1 MAERSS
7 LERPTKETEFMIN
20 GGKRIN
26 RRNGL
31 VLALLGAVLS
41 ACATAGAGD
50 PAVVGE
56 RPRDDA
62 DTRQAGVY
70 IAQASLMEGDE
81 ALRTFERALA
91 SALSAIERDPT
102 NPRAFL
108 LAGQAAIG
116 AREWEQADTMLIRA
130 KELHPGFA
138 DQIRAEREEGWVIAY
153 NLGAEA
159 MSAGEMAAALESF
172 SAADRLFQERPEA
185 RMALAILY
193 ANEGNTSEA
202 IRAYRGALEI
212 LAQPTPEGI
221 DEEQLAG
228 WETDRQMIV
237 FNLAN
242 LLAQEERYGE
252 AADELDQF
260 LRGSGADLDRETQL
274 QALTARAAFLAQ
286 AGRADEAEG
295 IYGELLDRPDL
306 GADQHFQIGIGL
318 FNAGEYE
325 RAAESFATAA
335 RLNPHSRD
343 AHLNLVQSLYTAA
356 LDLEQEPQTAQRDAR
371 LREMYEELL
380 AAADR
385 VGEFDPLNRNL
396 LSFRLRAY
404 RAKADLAPQAEAD
417 QLMRRSQEVF
427 RQYQQQ
433 EYEVADI
440 TMAQEPGDRARIEG
454 VLTNLSGTPGQRV
467 GLRFTILDADG
478 NALDTA
484 TADVTVPGVEEATRF
499 STSVSTARGD
509 LAGWRYELVR

>member
-1 MAERSS
+1 
-7 LERPTKETEFMIN
+7 MIN
-20 GGKRIN
+20 GVKRMN

-31 VLALLGAVLS
+31 VLALIGAVLS
-41 ACATAGAGD
+41 ACATAGTGD

-70 IAQASLMEGDE
+70 IAQASLMDGDE
-81 ALRTFERALA
+81 ALQTYERALA
-91 SALSAIERDPT
+91 AALSAVERDPT
-102 NPRAFL
+102 NPRAYL
-108 LAGQAAIG
+108 LAGQAAVG
-116 AREWEQADTMLIRA
+116 ARQWEQADTLFVKA
-130 KELHPGFA
+130 EELHPRFG

-159 MSAGEMAAALESF
+159 MTEGDMAAALDNF
-172 SAADRLFQERPEA
+172 RAADRLFQERPEA

-193 ANEGNTSEA
+193 ANDGNTSAA
-202 IRAYRGALEI
+202 IQAYRGALEI
-212 LAQPTPEGI
+212 LARPAPEGI
-221 DEEQLAG
+221 DEEQLAS
-228 WETDRQMIV
+228 WENDRQMIA

-252 AADELDQF
+252 AAEALGQF
-260 LRGSGADLDRETQL
+260 LQDYGPDLDSETRL
-274 QALTARAAFLAQ
+274 QAMTARAAFLAQ
-286 AGRADEAEG
+286 AGRAAEAEQ
-295 IYGELLDRPDL
+295 IYGELVDRPDL
-306 GADQHFQIGIGL
+306 GAAQHFQIGIGL

-325 RAAESFATAA
+325 RAAESFATSA

-343 AHLNLVQSLYTAA
+343 AYLNLVQSLYTAA

-380 AAADR
+380 ASADR

-433 EYEVADI
+433 EYEVSDI
-440 TMAQEPGDRARIEG
+440 TMAQEMGDQARIEG
-454 VLTNLSGTPGQRV
+454 VLTNLSGTPGQQV
-467 GLRFTILDADG
+467 GLRFTILDDNG
-478 NALDTA
+478 NALDSSTA
-484 TADVTVPGVEEATRF
+484 QVTVPGVEEATRF
-499 STSVSTARGD
+499 TTTVSTARGD
-509 LAGWRYELVR
+509 IAGWRYELVR

>member
-1 MAERSS
+1 
-7 LERPTKETEFMIN
+7 MIN
-20 GGKRIN
+20 GGKRMN
-26 RRNGL
+26 RRSGL
-31 VLALLGAVLS
+31 MLALVGALLS

-50 PAVVGE
+50 PGVVGE

-70 IAQASLMEGDE
+70 IAQASLVDGDD
-81 ALRTFERALA
+81 ALRMYERALA
-91 SALSAIERDPT
+91 SALSAVERDPT
-102 NPRAFL
+102 NPRAYL
-108 LAGQAAIG
+108 LAGQAAVG
-116 AREWEQADTMLIRA
+116 ARQWVQADTMFDRA
-130 KELHPGFA
+130 EELHPRFA
-138 DQIRAEREEGWVIAY
+138 DQIRAEREEGWVLAY

-159 MSAGEMAAALESF
+159 MSAGDMAEAIEHFA
-172 SAADRLFQERPEA
+172 AADRLFQERPEA
-185 RMALAILY
+185 RMALAILH
-193 ANEGNTSEA
+193 ANEGNTSAA
-202 IRAYRGALEI
+202 IQAYRGALEI
-212 LAQPTPEGI
+212 LARPTPEGI

-242 LLAQEERYGE
+242 LLAQEQRFGE
-252 AADELDQF
+252 AADVLTRFLEDSGDTLD
-260 LRGSGADLDRETQL
+260 SDTQL

-286 AGRADEAEG
+286 AGRAEEAER
-295 IYGELLDRPDL
+295 IYAQLLDRPDL
-306 GADQHFQIGIGL
+306 GANQHFQIGIGL

-356 LDLEQEPQTAQRDAR
+356 LDLEQEPQSAQRDAR
-371 LREMYEELL
+371 LRTMYEDLL

-417 QLMRRSQEVF
+417 RLMRQSQEVF

-433 EYEVADI
+433 AYEVSDI
-440 TMAQEPGDRARIEG
+440 TMVHEPGDRVRIEG
-454 VLTNLSGTPGQRV
+454 VLTNLSGTPGQQV
-467 GLRFTILDADG
+467 GLRFTILDG
-478 NALDTA
+478 NGTALDSGTA
-484 TADVTVPGVEEATRF
+484 QVTVPGVEESARF
-499 STSVSTARGD
+499 STTVSTARGD
-509 LAGWRYELVR
+509 IAGWRYELVR